1 MLCAAPPVPTL
12 LQGERIGVSQMRLS
26 WEPVLHEFPI
36 TNYTVKYYPLSP
48 GTHTQQSP
56 EIFRTTT
63 GTEVVVQDLQPG
75 LRYSVSVAA
84 NNAGGRGDYTSEV
97 TVQCKCSSVFAIIC
111 SPLLYPLTHDIF
123 AVTEHSGFQ
132 LFLSG
137 PIVCDE
143 WRVS

>member
-12 LQGERIGVSQMRLS
+12 LQAERIGVSQMRLY
-26 WEPVLHEFPI
+26 WEAVSHDFLV

-48 GTHTQQSP
+48 GTHNMQESS
-56 EIFRTTT
+56 ERFSTTT

-97 TVQCKCSSVFAIIC
+97 TVECKCCLVFTALPYC
-111 SPLLYPLTHDIF
+111 TLL
-123 AVTEHSGFQ
+123 
-132 LFLSG
+132 
-137 PIVCDE
+137 
-143 WRVS
+143 